1 MTAASPTSARAS
13 AKRDSPAS
21 ATRDSRASSEPRDS
35 VELRRSRDSARSIP
49 AVVLGGTGYVA
60 GELLR
65 LLAGHPNFSLAG
77 IMSDSRPGEP
87 VAAAFPHLAPV
98 YPQANFKSQGDIE
111 ALIGRE
117 QQLAIFC
124 AAPHGAAATL
134 IDALLTT
141 AAAAGRTPR
150 VVDISAD
157 FRFRSAEQYE
167 QIYKHPHGAPAR
179 LHSFSCALPEH
190 MRELVTPHV
199 AHPGCFATA
208 ALLASVPLL
217 AMGLITPQLFIA
229 AITGSTG
236 SGRKPSEGTH
246 HPLRHGDLYA
256 YSALAHRHAPEI
268 KSCALA
274 ATGIEAHIAFVPHS
288 GPFARGIHATVQATL
303 RTEHQGLPRDSAHIL
318 GALREYYAGSPF
330 VHIGDAAPRIKDV
343 ASSNYARLSAV
354 SDGRTVAV
362 MCAID
367 NLNKGAAGGAVQ
379 WMNRLYGL
387 PETAGLT
394 APAPGWT

>member
-1 MTAASPTSARAS
+1 M
-13 AKRDSPAS
+13 
-21 ATRDSRASSEPRDS
+21 
-35 VELRRSRDSARSIP
+35 RRSREALRSIP

-65 LLAGHPNFSLAG
+65 LIAGHPNFSLAG

-87 VAAAFPHLAPV
+87 VAAAFPHLASAFPHES
-98 YPQANFKSQGDIE
+98 FKSQAQIE
-111 ALIGRE
+111 TIVERE
-117 QQLAIFC
+117 QATAIFS

-134 IDALLTT
+134 IDALLLK
-141 AAAAGRTPR
+141 AEGAGRAPH

-157 FRFRSAEQYE
+157 FRFRSATAYE
-167 QIYKHPHGAPAR
+167 AVYRHAHGAPAR
-179 LHSFSCALPEH
+179 LAAFSCAVPEQL
-190 MRELVTPHV
+190 RELLTPHV

-208 ALLASVPLL
+208 TLLACVPLL
-217 AMGLITPQLFIA
+217 AMGLTTPELFVA
-229 AITGSTG
+229 AVTGSTG
-236 SGRKPSEGTH
+236 SGRKPSDGTH
-246 HPLRHGDLYA
+246 HPTRHADLYA

-268 KSCALA
+268 KACALA
-274 ATGIEAHIAFVPHS
+274 ATGIEAQVAFVPHS

-303 RTEHQGLPRDSAHIL
+303 RTARDSAQIL

-330 VHIGDAAPRIKDV
+330 VRVSDAAPRVKEV
-343 ASSNYARLSAV
+343 AGSNYAQLSAV
-354 SDGRTVAV
+354 SDGRTAAV

-387 PETAGLT
+387 PETSGLT